1 MFRSLF
7 RYISGYAAFMVS
19 GGFGERFINICS
31 KNGVL
36 IWDIKR
42 RGKDIECKCRAGD
55 YKRLCSLRRP
65 CHVKLKL
72 KDKQGLPFHRRRYR
86 LRLGIPAG
94 AVMFFALLWFLS
106 SSVWNITVSGNVQL
120 SEKRIVSALENIGIT
135 YGTRLSDIDAVNAR
149 IELMLA
155 LPELSWASINIRGST
170 AEVEVREAMEKSEP
184 GDKTPCNLRARID
197 GVILGFRVNEGQ
209 LAAKVGDAVR
219 EGDLLVSGTK
229 QLNDGR
235 TELVHSDG
243 EVMALTQHTLQYKA
257 TYQQRSTERTGRM
270 ENRRV
275 LCFFG
280 LNIPLYLGSIKYP
293 YQKET
298 NRTYIEANDVKLPI
312 YIAGAAFYETYEKT
326 YTVNGDAAERIARAR
341 IEQMIIKDLE
351 DIKIVERESEVF
363 VDDQG
368 VTVVERL
375 IGEQNI
381 AVKENILI
389 SSSLS

>member
-7 RYISGYAAFMVS
+7 RYVSGYAAFIVS
-19 GGFGERFINICS
+19 GGFAERFINICS
-31 KNGVL
+31 KNGISV
-36 IWDIKR
+36 WDIKR
-42 RGKDIECKCRAGD
+42 RGKNIECKCRADD

-65 CHVKLKL
+65 CRVKLKL
-72 KDKQGLPFHRRRYR
+72 KNKHGLPFHRRRYR

-94 AVMFFALLWFLS
+94 AALFFVLLWFLS

-135 YGTRLSDIDAVNAR
+135 YGTHLSDIDAVNAR
-149 IELMLA
+149 VELMLA

-170 AEVEVREAMEKSEP
+170 AEVEVREAMEKTDTS
-184 GDKTPCNLRARID
+184 DKTPCNLRARVD
-197 GVILGFRVNEGQ
+197 GVVLGFRVNEGQ

-257 TYQQRSTERTGRM
+257 TYQQRSTERTGRI
-270 ENRRV
+270 ETRRV

-280 LNIPLYLGSIKYP
+280 LNIPLYLGSVKYP

-312 YIAGAAFYETYEKT
+312 YVASATFYETSERA
-326 YTVNGDAAERIARAR
+326 YTVDSNAAERIARAR
-341 IEQMIIKDLE
+341 IERMIIKDLE
-351 DIKIVERESEVF
+351 NIKIVERESDVY

-368 VTVVERL
+368 VTVVER
-375 IGEQNI
+375 IVGEQNI

-389 SSSLS
+389 DTSLF